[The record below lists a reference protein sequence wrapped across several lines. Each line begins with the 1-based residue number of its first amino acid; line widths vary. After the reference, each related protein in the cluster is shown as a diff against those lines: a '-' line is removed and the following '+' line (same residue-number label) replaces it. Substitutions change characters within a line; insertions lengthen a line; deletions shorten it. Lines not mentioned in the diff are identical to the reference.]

1 MKFVIIHGQKI
12 DINSFKHPGGQ
23 QVLEAMAGR
32 DCTEE
37 FTAIHSERA
46 WKQVRCLGVKPALG
60 TSPFLQLHQQLRD
73 EGLFELNT
81 EFYWR
86 EAARI
91 ASLFALFC
99 VLLPVQPAAS
109 ALALGIF
116 WQQLSFVGH
125 DVGHGAMPFL
135 RPLLVCCLG
144 ISLNWWQSSH
154 SVHHVLTNIQ
164 EHDPD
169 VQHAPVFALSKE
181 SSEGY
186 FSHYHRRHMTYLSR
200 FLIRIQHLAFYPVM
214 ALARWNLYAQS
225 LIHVYS
231 NSCMSEA
238 AWLCIFAAW
247 LALATWLSGSPLLFL
262 TIAHGTAGI
271 LHVQITLNHFTMPLQ
286 NTSVDFATQQL
297 LTTANIDL
305 PRWLDWFGGGLHL
318 QIEHHLFPRLP
329 RHNLRRITQ
338 RVRTLSERLKIPYRS
353 FSFVEANRQ
362 CLNVLRQAS

>member
-73 EGLFELNT
+73 EGLFELDT

-169 VQHAPVFALSKE
+169 VQPCACLRPLQRKLRRLLQPLSSASYDLSQPFLDPNTTPGLLSGDGAGSME
-181 SSEGY
+181 SLRAK
-186 FSHYHRRHMTYLSR
+186 FDSR
-200 FLIRIQHLAFYPVM
+200 LQQQL
-214 ALARWNLYAQS
+214 
-225 LIHVYS
+225 HVGS
-231 NSCMSEA
+231 R
-238 AWLCIFAAW
+238 
-247 LALATWLSGSPLLFL
+247 LALHFRGVAC
-262 TIAHGTAGI
+262 AGDMAQRVPALVLDGCARHCRHFARSDHTES
-271 LHVQITLNHFTMPLQ
+271 LHDAAAKHLRRFCN
-286 NTSVDFATQQL
+286 
-297 LTTANIDL
+297 TTAFD
-305 PRWLDWFGGGLHL
+305 
-318 QIEHHLFPRLP
+318 
-329 RHNLRRITQ
+329 
-338 RVRTLSERLKIPYRS
+338 
-353 FSFVEANRQ
+353 NRQ
-362 CLNVLRQAS
+362 H